1 MRRTIE
7 ALLAFNRNPSA
18 KWFNIFWV
26 AQLAVMA
33 IISPKPTTDQISYAS
48 QPDEIIVFMNDIAF
62 ARDTIT
68 LPGGVEVVVVLPGQ
82 IYQDTLVLR
91 ENGNRIAN
99 YRISYDNAQTVV
111 QWQSASGNDLRE
123 VTLEYLLSG
132 ISWTPKYDMWLD
144 HETAPVAFDFPETQD
159 DEGETIDF
167 GFFAQIQ
174 NSVLSLD
181 DVDVKLVAGRV
192 DPSRQVDSVSMVT
205 TNQIIVG
212 YEDAGAMD
220 SPIGVASIHYVY
232 EVKDISADPGDTVYT
247 SLKEALLP
255 ARRVLFWNAPTD
267 DQVTVIYKM
276 RNESDLPFAEGI
288 VRAYQDNLF
297 LGSDFIELT
306 PIGSEGSITVGNLQD
321 VRVNREETRTA
332 IDGAR
337 EQDTQHDVE
346 LSLTNFSNETVEI
359 DIVDHYPAD
368 GIDFSFSI
376 DPQQQGGN
384 LFRWQVEMQPGETV
398 TITYQFKS

>member
-1 MRRTIE
+1 MWRTIK
-7 ALLAFNRNPSA
+7 AVLAFKRNSRA
-18 KWFNIFWV
+18 RWFKIFWV
-26 AQLAVMA
+26 AQLALVA
-33 IISPKPTTDQISYAS
+33 GVAARPAADEISYTS
-48 QPDEIIVFMNDIAF
+48 QPDEIVVFMNNIAF
-62 ARDTIT
+62 ARDSIT

-91 ENGNRIAN
+91 ENGDRVSN
-99 YRISYDNAQTVV
+99 YRISHADAQTTVR
-111 QWQSASGNDLRE
+111 WQSASDDDLRQ
-123 VTLEYLLSG
+123 VKLEYLVSG
-132 ISWTPKYDMWLD
+132 ISWRPKYDMWLD
-144 HETAPVAFDFPETQD
+144 RETATADPDFPGTRD
-159 DEGETIDF
+159 DAEETIDF
-167 GFFAQIQ
+167 CFFAEIQ
-174 NSVLSLD
+174 NGVLSLE

-192 DPSRQVDSVSMVT
+192 DTSRQVDSVSMVT

-212 YEDAGAMD
+212 YEDAGALD
-220 SPIGVASIHYVY
+220 SPVGVASIHYVY
-232 EVKDISADPGDTVYT
+232 EVSDVSADPGDKVYT
-247 SLKEALLP
+247 SLEEAPLP

-288 VRAYQDNLF
+288 VRAYQEDLF

-332 IDGAR
+332 IDWAW

-346 LSLTNFSNETVEI
+346 LKLTNFSNETIEI
-359 DIVDHYPAD
+359 DVVDHYPAD
-368 GIDFSFSI
+368 GVDFSFSM
-376 DPQQQGGN
+376 DPQRQAGN

-398 TITYQFKS
+398 TISYQFKS